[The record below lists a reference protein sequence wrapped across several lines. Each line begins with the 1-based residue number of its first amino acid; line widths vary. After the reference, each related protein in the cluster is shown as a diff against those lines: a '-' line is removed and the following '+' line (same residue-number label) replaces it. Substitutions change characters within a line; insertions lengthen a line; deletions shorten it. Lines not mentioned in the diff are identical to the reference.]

1 MQLTNSA
8 HINEVMKQ
16 LDEVQRLEGDQRT
29 RAVNNLHDLFIA
41 IRGGAEIIAPL
52 YPRDD
57 RLTPIVEEY
66 RVGLKP
72 FDILDVP
79 PEPFRYRYAEC

>member
-1 MQLTNSA
+1 MQLTISA

-16 LDEVQRLEGDQRT
+16 LDKVQRLEGEQRT
-29 RAVNNLHDLFIA
+29 RAVNNLHDLFAA
-41 IRGGAEIIAPL
+41 IQERAEIVAPL

-57 RLTPIVEEY
+57 RLTPIVENY

-72 FDILDVP
+72 SDILDDP
-79 PEPFRYRYAEC
+79 PEPFRYRYAER